1 MYISL
6 DMEQRE
12 TEPIHAFDLETTRNL
27 VGEMGNEILS
37 LIHQGCKNDDD
48 LTRFSS
54 ISKPCL
60 EVKIPLLMNLDLVS
74 TTSNR
79 YQITSMGV
87 RYIESVLG
95 WSS

>member
-1 MYISL
+1 MYVSS
-6 DMEQRE
+6 DMARRDA
-12 TEPIHAFDLETTRNL
+12 TPIHTFDLETTRNL

-37 LIHQGCKNDDD
+37 LIHQGCKTVDD

-60 EVKIPLLMNLDLVS
+60 DVKIPLLMNLDLVS
-74 TTSNR
+74 ITSNR

-87 RYIESVLG
+87 RYIENVLG

>member
-1 MYISL
+1 
-6 DMEQRE
+6 MEQE
-12 TEPIHAFDLETTRNL
+12 DTLNSHAFDLETTRNL

-37 LIHQGCKNDDD
+37 LIHQGCMDNDDIC
-48 LTRFSS
+48 RFSS

-74 TTSNR
+74 SRSDR
-79 YQITSMGV
+79 YQITSIGV